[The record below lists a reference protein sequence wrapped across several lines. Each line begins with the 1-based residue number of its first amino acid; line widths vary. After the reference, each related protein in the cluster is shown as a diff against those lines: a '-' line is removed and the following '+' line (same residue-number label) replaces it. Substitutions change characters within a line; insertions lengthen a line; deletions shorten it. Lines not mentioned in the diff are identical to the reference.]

1 MSTVDTVR
9 KHILTYWDVSRVYI
23 ADFSGITKEE
33 LEPLKHLTAW
43 LERIKARPAVQR
55 GLNNYKKPE

>member
-1 MSTVDTVR
+1 MF
-9 KHILTYWDVSRVYI
+9 RVYI

-33 LEPLKHLTAW
+33 LDSLKHLQAW

-55 GLNNYKKPE
+55 GVERLQETGVIVVDVIKVDNN